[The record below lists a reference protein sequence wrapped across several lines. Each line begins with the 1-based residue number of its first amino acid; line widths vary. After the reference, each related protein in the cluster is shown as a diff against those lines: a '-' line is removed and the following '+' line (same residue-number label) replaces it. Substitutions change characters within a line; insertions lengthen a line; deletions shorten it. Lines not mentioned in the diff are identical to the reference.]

1 MSVEKNRS
9 FAVAGKFEM
18 QYVWGEV
25 NVPVLNQATARQLVG
40 SQFSGWPEC
49 DESLR
54 VSLRLIPL

>member
-1 MSVEKNRS
+1 VSLEKNRS
-9 FAVAGKFEM
+9 FVVAGKFKM

-25 NVPVLNQATARQLVG
+25 NVPVLNQATARWMVG
-40 SQFSGWPEC
+40 SQFSRWPEC